1 MVKLLYILK
10 FCCVINFKI
19 IYKKNSEVPNL
30 KEFDTSKDGKIDNIE
45 LKAILIKLEL
55 NLNDAQ
61 MSKLVIINI
70 SYI

>member
-45 LKAILIKLEL
+45 LKAILIKLGL

>member
-1 MVKLLYILK
+1 LVKLLYILK